1 MKKEKWTS
9 FQFTGETVTRRAII
23 VGVSAIISLILGL
36 AINYLALPSQT
47 IHSSEWWCFWI
58 AIGIIFTV
66 SAVILQAIFNKI
78 RYEEEKPII
87 GIICGIF
94 TAIIVAVMFVTSIS
108 GWKCSHADKY
118 ANLIKIEEGDFEKDI
133 PQMSD
138 EAVIVDMKTAQRLGD
153 RTIGTIKHASWYEAD
168 DEYDLIEVN
177 GEYYRISSVKY
188 NDIFAYWK
196 ASSEGIPGYI
206 LVNAKT
212 QEAKYVPLEEGMKYA
227 PSAFFSYDL
236 SRHLHKQHP
245 DYMYGKS
252 FFEIDDEGNPY
263 WITGAGTATI
273 GMRGAPMINT
283 IVITS
288 AITGESEEHPI
299 DDVPEWVDHAYS
311 VDYMMTRIGWHYR
324 YQEGWWNPSKTN
336 MYRTAY
342 YYKSKKGSEEE
353 NEFTPFDGY
362 NSMVDSEGNIWFNT
376 GITPANAAETNVGFI
391 LISPKTGK
399 VKFYQCEGAEE
410 SSAQA
415 AAEGLVQNLGYSA
428 SFPNMVNVDG
438 MATYFMVLKDNA
450 GLVQRYALCNVAQYS
465 KVVQAETIGEALEA
479 YRRKMNLIT
488 TEDLEEEEEPTVV
501 QRGETLPEVE
511 HEVKKTTGKVSEVT
525 EAQIE
530 GYTFYYFTIE
540 ESESIFMSS
549 IKNSNLQPLKLKVG
563 TEVSVMSY
571 TEKEVEIVTEIT
583 IK

>member
-1 MKKEKWTS
+1 MKKEKGTS
-9 FQFTGETVTRRAII
+9 FQFNEGAISRRII
-23 VGVSAIISLILGL
+23 MIGVSAVVSLIVGL
-36 AINYLALPSQT
+36 IVNYLGLPSQT
-47 IHSSEWWCFWI
+47 IHSSGWWWFWI
-58 AIGIIFTV
+58 MIGICFTI
-66 SAVILQAIFNKI
+66 STLGMQAIYNKI
-78 RYEEEKPII
+78 TDEYEKPVIT
-87 GIICGIF
+87 IICGIL
-94 TAIIVAVMFVTSIS
+94 TVLVIVVMFITSIS
-108 GWKCSHADKY
+108 GWKCSHAEQY

-133 PQMSD
+133 PQMSN

-168 DEYDLIEVN
+168 DEYNLIEVN
-177 GEYYRISSVKY
+177 GEYYRISSIKY

-236 SRHLHKQHP
+236 SRHLHNQHP

-283 IVITS
+283 IVITN

-311 VDYMMTRIGWHYR
+311 VDYMMDRIGWHYR

-362 NSMVDSEGNIWFNT
+362 NSMVDSNGEIWFNT

-391 LISPKTGK
+391 LISPKTGQ
-399 VKFYQCEGAEE
+399 VKFYTCEGAEE
-410 SSAQA
+410 SSAQG

-428 SFPNMVNVDG
+428 SFPNIVNVDG

-465 KVVQAETIGEALEA
+465 KVVQAETIEEALKL
-479 YRRKMNLIT
+479 YRQKMNLVT
-488 TEDLEEEEEPTVV
+488 AEDVKEPDSSTAEHDEPTQKEEHDVV
-501 QRGETLPEVE
+501 E
-511 HEVKKTTGKVSEVT
+511 TTGVVSEVT

-530 GYTFYYFTIE
+530 GYTYYYFILE
-540 ESESIFMSS
+540 EDERIFMSS
-549 IKNSNLQPLKLKVG
+549 IQNSNLQPLKLKAG
-563 TEVSVMSY
+563 TEVTIKSY
-571 TEKEVEIVTEIT
+571 TEKDVEIVTEIT